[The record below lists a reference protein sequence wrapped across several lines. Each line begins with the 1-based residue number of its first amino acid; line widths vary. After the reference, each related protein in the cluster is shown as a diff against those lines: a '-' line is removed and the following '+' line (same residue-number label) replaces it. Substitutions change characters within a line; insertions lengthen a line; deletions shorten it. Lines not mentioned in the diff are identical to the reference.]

1 MTGVQSEV
9 IFPNNMSGEAQ
20 ATPPSL
26 RPSVFLSYA
35 SEDRAAAR
43 ALRDTL
49 AAAGL
54 EVWLDEDELGGGE
67 AWDSKL
73 RNQIRTCTYFMPL
86 ISATTEARREGYFR
100 REWRLAVER
109 TLDIA
114 DDVMFLVPVVLDNTR
129 DAGARVPEKFFTVQW
144 LRVPGGVAT
153 PALEELA
160 QKLASGDTHVAPVT
174 PQALPVTGKARKSWR
189 SSEPPPPFP
198 KFPAFPESGRRGR
211 FIYELVLWFGHLLL
225 SLWGHLPKFV
235 RIIAAI
241 AIIFNL
247 IAWVFRD
254 GNSGPSTKR
263 AKQGD
268 ELFDVAKAIESA
280 GKPGSPKS
288 HQAGSAIASI
298 VNAAVE
304 AAQAGRPLALVTF
317 SGTGEE
323 AADYAEEVWGEVSK
337 LLPPGKSVG
346 LSPIPFPAEP
356 TDTDCLERGVRL
368 KSKFVLTGFAH
379 TAEGRPPVLTARL
392 YDVQQRAF
400 VWMENYDNT
409 TADAEAVAQRIATE
423 AKQRT
428 APANKEP

>member
-1 MTGVQSEV
+1 
-9 IFPNNMSGEAQ
+9 MSGEAQ
-20 ATPPSL
+20 PTPPPLL

-35 SEDRAAAR
+35 SEDRSAAR

-67 AWDSKL
+67 AWDTKL

-114 DDVMFLVPVVLDNTR
+114 DDVMFLVPVVLDDTR

-153 PALEELA
+153 PALQELA
-160 QKLASGDTHVAPVT
+160 QKLATGDTHAAPVN
-174 PQALPVTGKARKSWR
+174 PQKPPVTGKARKSWR
-189 SSEPPPPFP
+189 TTEPPPPFP
-198 KFPAFPESGRRGR
+198 KFPAFPEPGHRTR
-211 FIYELVLWFGHLLL
+211 FLYELVLWFGHLLL

-235 RIIAAI
+235 RIIAAMV
-241 AIIFNL
+241 IIFNL
-247 IAWVFRD
+247 ISWVFRED
-254 GNSGPSTKR
+254 GSAPSPKR
-263 AKQGD
+263 AKQTD
-268 ELFDVAKAIESA
+268 ELFDVAKALEKA
-280 GKPGSPKS
+280 GKPGSTKS
-288 HQAGSAIASI
+288 HQAGSAIASL

-304 AAQAGRPLALVTF
+304 AAQAGRPLTLVTF
-317 SGTGEE
+317 SGTGDE
-323 AADYAEEVWGEVSK
+323 AREYASEVWGEVTK
-337 LLPPGKSVG
+337 LLPLGNSVG
-346 LSPIPFPAEP
+346 LSPIPLTAEP
-356 TDTDCLERGVRL
+356 TDTDCLERGLRL

-379 TAEGRPPVLTARL
+379 TAEGQPPVLTARL
-392 YDVQQRAF
+392 YDVEHRTF
-400 VWMENYDNT
+400 IWTENYDNT
-409 TADAEAVAQRIATE
+409 KSEAETVAQRLVAE
-423 AKQRT
+423 VKQRT